1 MQGTGNTSR
10 LSSASIA
17 SSTGLFLNVVPVAF
31 SSETLM
37 IGRTQYTDEDA
48 YRELREQHW
57 QTHAFR
63 FDPRT
68 RDILSVSIVADA
80 APIGTVE
87 EVDLQ
92 EHLLLAAKAI
102 QHSILVWLAHKLPIM
117 RGSKK
122 LVFWGQADEA
132 LLLSQALR
140 RNGLQPIRGLEVPI
154 RYEVDCR
161 MFSDASNLSFLG
173 LVIDVSTANVIDV
186 PVAELM
192 KQDLDIEGSYVCRRR
207 QFDHPYLQPGLET
220 LGRVSSLRGTSLML
234 TDSEGIDEI
243 NATEAL
249 LEPRLENL
257 EHTITTL
264 CGRKA
269 PSVLQTLQTLRQP
282 IASAPGKLA
291 QIRRT
296 LIALKKRRITIG
308 GVDVELGELLHAG
321 QELFPPQIT
330 TERPTL
336 LFGPQGRK
344 TGSYPDAG
352 IRNFGPY
359 MYMQHTRN
367 APLIAVVCESQ
378 HRGRVEQFM
387 KALCEGFPDD
397 LWTDERYS
405 NPYRGGL
412 IGKFRLARVRLEY
425 QDCAG
430 PTAQAYRTAVR
441 QLLERLPETPDL
453 AVVQIRESYKQLRG
467 DANPYLV
474 TKSAFMAAG
483 VPTQSIRAEHM
494 DSEGSQLAYLLNNI
508 AVATYA
514 KLDGVPWVMSS
525 IGPTT
530 HELVIGIGSSEVAVA
545 EGRLSPRQKYV
556 GITTVFQGD
565 GRYLVWDLTREVAF
579 EDYPTALLESLR
591 TVINYVQAQHNWQ
604 YGERVRLVFHVYKRL
619 KDSEVEAVKR
629 LVSELVADRF
639 TVEYAFL
646 DISWFHPYRL
656 FDTAQQGAQ
665 SRYRSGGPRK
675 GEGLPERGMCLQ
687 LDRWRALL
695 QLTGPTDV
703 KTETQGLPVPLLV
716 ELHRD
721 SDFTDLTYL
730 MRQIYHMAYLSW
742 RSFFPATEPVT
753 IKYSRLIAVLLG
765 NLKAVTGW
773 DSTVLSVGPLRGR
786 RWFL

>member
-1 MQGTGNTSR
+1 
-10 LSSASIA
+10 
-17 SSTGLFLNVVPVAF
+17 VPVTF
-31 SSETLM
+31 SSDKLLV
-37 IGRTQYTDEDA
+37 GRTKYTNENA
-48 YRELREQHW
+48 YRELRERHW
-57 QTHAFR
+57 QTHSFR
-63 FDPRT
+63 FDSRT
-68 RDILSVSIVADA
+68 RDILDVSIVADA
-80 APIGTVE
+80 TPIGSE
-87 EVDLQ
+87 DEVDLQ

-117 RGSKK
+117 RGSKQ
-122 LVFWGQADEA
+122 LVFWGRADEA

-161 MFSDASNLSFLG
+161 VFSDADNLPFLG
-173 LVIDVSTANVIDV
+173 LIIDVSTANVIDI
-186 PVAELM
+186 PVVELM
-192 KQDLDIEGSYVCRRR
+192 QRGLDIEGSYVCQRR
-207 QFDHPYLQPGLET
+207 QFDHPYLQPGLDM
-220 LGRVSSLRGTSLML
+220 LGRVSSVRGKRLML

-243 NATEAL
+243 DATEAL
-249 LEPRLENL
+249 LEPRPENL
-257 EHTITTL
+257 EHTIEVL
-264 CGRKA
+264 CGQRA
-269 PSVLQTLQTLRQP
+269 PAVLQTLQALRQP
-282 IASAPGKLA
+282 IASAHGKLA

-296 LIALKKRRITIG
+296 LMGLKKRPMTIG
-308 GVDVELGELLHAG
+308 GVEVEFGELLQAG
-321 QELFPPQIT
+321 QDMFPPQIT

-336 LFGPQGRK
+336 LFGPQGRN
-344 TGSYPDAG
+344 TGSVPDMG
-352 IRNFGPY
+352 IKRFGPY

-367 APLIAVVCESQ
+367 APLIAVVCEAQ

-387 KALCEGFPDD
+387 TALCEGFPDD
-397 LWTDERYS
+397 LWTDGKYP

-425 QDCAG
+425 QDCLA

-441 QLLERLPETPDL
+441 QLLQRLPETPDL
-453 AVVQIRESYKQLRG
+453 AVVQIRDSYKQLRA

-474 TKSAFMAAG
+474 TKSAFMMAG
-483 VPTQSIRAEHM
+483 IPTQSVEVEHL

-514 KLDGVPWVMSS
+514 KLDGIPWVMSS

-530 HELVIGIGSSEVAVA
+530 HELVIGIGSSEVATG
-545 EGRLSPRQKYV
+545 GRLGPRQRYV

-565 GRYLVWDLTREVAF
+565 GRYLVWGLTREAAF

-591 TVINYVQAQHNWQ
+591 TVISYVQTQHNWQ

-629 LVSELVADRF
+629 LVNELVADRF

-646 DISWFHPYRL
+646 DISLSHPYRL
-656 FDTAQQGAQ
+656 FDTSQQGAQ
-665 SRYRSGGPRK
+665 SRYRSGRQRK
-675 GEGLPERGMCLQ
+675 GEGLPERGTCLQ

-703 KTETQGLPVPLLV
+703 KTETQGLPAPLLV

>member
-1 MQGTGNTSR
+1 MQIMGNTSR
-10 LSSASIA
+10 VSNAKA
-17 SSTGLFLNVVPVAF
+17 VSSTGLLLNIVPVAF
-31 SSETLM
+31 SGETLT
-37 IGRTQYTDEDA
+37 IGRIGYTDEDA
-48 YRELREQHW
+48 YRKLREGHW

-63 FDPRT
+63 FDPET
-68 RDILSVSIVADA
+68 RDILNVSIVADV
-80 APIGTVE
+80 APIGSVE
-87 EVDLQ
+87 EVELQ
-92 EHLLLAAKAI
+92 GHLLLAAKAI
-102 QHSILVWLAHKLPIM
+102 QHSILVWLSHRLQIV
-117 RGSKK
+117 RGSKQ

-132 LLLSQALR
+132 LLLTQALR

-161 MFSDASNLSFLG
+161 LFSDATNVAFLG
-173 LVIDVSTANVIDV
+173 LIIDVSTTNVIDIPIV
-186 PVAELM
+186 ELM
-192 KQDLDIEGSYVCRRR
+192 QRDFDVQGSYVCRRR

-220 LGRVSSLRGTSLML
+220 LGRVSTVQGASLML

-243 NATEAL
+243 DATEAL

-257 EHTITTL
+257 ERTIMVL

-269 PSVLQTLQTLRQP
+269 PAVLQTLEELRQP

-296 LIALKKRRITIG
+296 LMGLKKREVTVG
-308 GVDVELGELLHAG
+308 GLKVELGELLYAG
-321 QELFPPQIT
+321 QDIFPPQIT

-336 LFGPQGRK
+336 LFGSQGRN
-344 TGSYPDAG
+344 TGSSPDAG

-367 APLIAVVCESQ
+367 APVIAVVCEAQ

-397 LWTDERYS
+397 LWTDERYP

-412 IGKFRLARVRLEY
+412 ISKFRLARVRLEY
-425 QDCAG
+425 QECSG
-430 PTAQAYRTAVR
+430 PTAQAYRAATR
-441 QLLERLPETPDL
+441 QLLQRLPQTPDL
-453 AVVQIRESYKQLRG
+453 AVVQIRDSYKQLRG

-474 TKSAFMAAG
+474 TKSAFMTAG
-483 VPTQSIRAEHM
+483 VPTQSVKVEHL
-494 DSEGSQLAYLLNNI
+494 DSQASQLAYLLNNM
-508 AVATYA
+508 ALATYA
-514 KLDGVPWVMSS
+514 KLDGIPWVMSS

-530 HELVIGIGSSEVAVA
+530 HELVIGIGSSEVATGG
-545 EGRLSPRQKYV
+545 GRLGPRQRYV

-565 GRYLVWDLTREVAF
+565 GRYLVWGLTREAAF

-591 TVINYVQAQHNWQ
+591 TVVSYVQTQHNWQ

-619 KDSEVEAVKR
+619 KDSEVAAVKS
-629 LVSELVADRF
+629 LVSDLVADRF

-646 DISWFHPYRL
+646 DISWSHPYRL
-656 FDTAQQGAQ
+656 FDTSQRGAQ
-665 SRYRSGGPRK
+665 PRYRSGGRRK
-675 GEGLPERGMCLQ
+675 GEGLPERGTCLQ

-730 MRQIYHMAYLSW
+730 MRQIYHMTYLSW

-773 DSTVLSVGPLRGR
+773 DSTVLSVGALRGR